1 MKEKVISLIISMVLV
16 VFAMAAGAACYH
28 QYLVKRGMLRTSPSV
43 YIPPGFILEGSG

>member
-1 MKEKVISLIISMVLV
+1 MKQKVISLIISMALV

-43 YIPPGFILEGSG
+43 YIPPEFISEGSG

>member
-1 MKEKVISLIISMVLV
+1 MKRKLISFLVSMALV

-43 YIPPGFILEGSG
+43 YIPPEFTFEGSG